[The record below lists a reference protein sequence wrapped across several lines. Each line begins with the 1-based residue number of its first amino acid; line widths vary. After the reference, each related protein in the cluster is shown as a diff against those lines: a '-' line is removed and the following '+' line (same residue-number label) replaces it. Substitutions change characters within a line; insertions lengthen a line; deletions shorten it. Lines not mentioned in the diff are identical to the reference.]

1 MNARKQE
8 KTNFEKTSTFE
19 FQNEKYMTLTLFEIQ
34 YEFILDTFSAKI
46 N

>member
-19 FQNEKYMTLTLFEIQ
+19 FQNKQDCSYQGEALNVPTA
-34 YEFILDTFSAKI
+34 S
-46 N
+46 